1 MEPRIIKLP
10 AAFSMVALV
19 GPNDS
24 YFRILEN
31 RFPELAITIR
41 GNEIYVKG
49 DEGQVKQFSE
59 LVEELIAILRGG
71 QNLTEDMITRSVS
84 MIKQDPAQHPA
95 EVLTLNILSNLHRYA
110 RSRHH

>member
-1 MEPRIIKLP
+1 MDPRVIKLP
-10 AAFSMVALV
+10 AASSMVALV

-31 RFPELAITIR
+31 RFPDLAITIR

-49 DEGQVKQFSE
+49 EDDQVKQFSD

-71 QNLTEDMITRSVS
+71 QNLNEDMVMRSVS
-84 MIKQDPAQHPA
+84 MVKQDPAQHPA
-95 EVLTLNILSNLHRYA
+95 KGGPQ
-110 RSRHH
+110 